1 METYPL
7 VFHIPHLS
15 QEIPSCEMDQFLM
28 PPLEL
33 KQAIEDVHDA
43 GTDFTQYCRESLSHG
58 VDASAVVFPYSRYLV
73 DVERFEDEAIHEQCF
88 HGRPLRKRPNHEER
102 ERLLDTYYRPH
113 HERLTNVVDNTLES
127 YGKCLIVDCHSYPVV
142 PFPFEDAE
150 ACRPTLCIGAD
161 DFHTPPE
168 IVESLKK
175 EAREQGISC
184 AVNSPFS
191 GALTPLKHYR
201 RDHRVKSV
209 MIELRRDSLELMNV
223 ERLLE
228 VIK

>member
-15 QEIPSCEMDQFLM
+15 QEIPSCEMDQFLL

-43 GTDFTQYCRESLSHG
+43 GTDFTQYWRKSLASG
-58 VDASAVVFPYSRYLV
+58 AITSAVVFPYSRYLV
-73 DVERFEDEAIHEQCF
+73 DVERFESEAIHEQCF
-88 HGRPLRKRPNHEER
+88 HGRPLRKRPNREER
-102 ERLLDTYYRPH
+102 ERLLKTYYRPH
-113 HERLTNVVDNTLES
+113 HERLTNVVDNALES
-127 YGKCLIVDCHSYPVV
+127 YDKCLIVDCHSYPAE
-142 PFPFEDAE
+142 PFAFEDAE
-150 ACRPTLCIGAD
+150 ACRPMLCIGAD

-168 IVESLKK
+168 VIEALQE

-201 RDHRVKSV
+201 RDLRVKSV
-209 MIELRRDSLELMNV
+209 MIEIRRDSF
-223 ERLLE
+223 ERVNIENLLE

>member
-33 KQAIEDVHDA
+33 KQAIEDVHDV
-43 GTDFTQYCRESLSHG
+43 GTDFTRDFRKG
-58 VDASAVVFPYSRYLV
+58 VFGHEFATSVVFPYSRYLV

-88 HGRPLRKRPNHEER
+88 HGRPLRKRPSDEER
-102 ERLLDTYYRPH
+102 ERLLNTYYRPH
-113 HERLTNVVDNTLES
+113 HERLTNAVDHALDN
-127 YGKCLIVDCHSYPVV
+127 YGKCLIVDCHSYPVE
-142 PFPFEDAE
+142 PFPFENVE
-150 ACRPTLCIGAD
+150 ACRPMLCIGAD

-168 IVESLKK
+168 IVESLQK
-175 EAREQGISC
+175 EAREQEISC

>member
-1 METYPL
+1 
-7 VFHIPHLS
+7 
-15 QEIPSCEMDQFLM
+15 MDQFLM

-33 KQAIEDVHDA
+33 KQAIEDVHDV
-43 GTDFTQYCRESLSHG
+43 GTDFTQSCREILLRG
-58 VDASAVVFPYSRYLV
+58 AITSAVVFPYSRYLV

-88 HGRPLRKRPNHEER
+88 NGRPLRKRPNPEER
-102 ERLLDTYYRPH
+102 ERLLNTYYRPH
-113 HERLTNVVDNTLES
+113 HERLTNVVDKALED
-127 YGKCLIVDCHSYPVV
+127 YGKCLIVDCHSYPME
-142 PFPFEDAE
+142 PFPFEDVE

-175 EAREQGISC
+175 EARKQGISC
-184 AVNSPFS
+184 AINSPFS

-209 MIELRRDSLELMNV
+209 MIELRRDSFESIDI
-223 ERLLE
+223 EKLLE

>member
-1 METYPL
+1 MGTYPL
-7 VFHIPHLS
+7 IFHSPHLS
-15 QEIPSCEMDQFLM
+15 QEIPSWEMDQFLM

-33 KQAIEDVHDA
+33 KQAIEDVHDV
-43 GTDFTQYCRESLSHG
+43 GTDFIQSCRESLLRG
-58 VDASAVVFPYSRYLV
+58 AITPAVVFLYSRYLV

-88 HGRPLRKRPNHEER
+88 
-102 ERLLDTYYRPH
+102 
-113 HERLTNVVDNTLES
+113 
-127 YGKCLIVDCHSYPVV
+127 IVDCHSYPVV

-168 IVESLKK
+168 IV
-175 EAREQGISC
+175 
-184 AVNSPFS
+184 
-191 GALTPLKHYR
+191 
-201 RDHRVKSV
+201 D
-209 MIELRRDSLELMNV
+209 LMNV